1 MSSVALHILSTYRE
15 TYLATLLIHFVMVRY
30 EIIQVKGEVQMMKR
44 DWWQLYKR
52 GWQKHRDF
60 WNRRWWIR
68 FKWNAESNVP

>member
-1 MSSVALHILSTYRE
+1 MKNNS
-15 TYLATLLIHFVMVRY
+15 
-30 EIIQVKGEVQMMKR
+30 EIIQAQGEVQMIKR

-68 FKWNAESNVP
+68 FKWDAESNVPQHSHNPLTLNT

>member
-1 MSSVALHILSTYRE
+1 MA
-15 TYLATLLIHFVMVRY
+15 RY
-30 EIIQVKGEVQMMKR
+30 EIIQAQGEVQMMKR

-68 FKWNAESNVP
+68 FKWDSESNVPQRTTTKQKRNS